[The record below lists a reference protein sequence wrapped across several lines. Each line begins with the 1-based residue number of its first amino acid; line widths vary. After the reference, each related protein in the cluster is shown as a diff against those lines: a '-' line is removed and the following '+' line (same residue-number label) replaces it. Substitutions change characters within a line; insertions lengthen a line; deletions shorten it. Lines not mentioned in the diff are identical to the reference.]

1 MLSST
6 AISVR
11 VCLNAVE
18 GLRSPRLLNHESR
31 VADLSVALGERM
43 GLAGGHLQF
52 LRHAASLHDIGK
64 LAIPDSILGKPSRLD
79 PEEWLHMQQH
89 ADFGAQILRNTDDA
103 TMRHTAD
110 IVLQHH
116 EFWDGSGYP
125 AGLRGDAILR
135 EARII
140 NLCDVYDA
148 LREHRSYKAP
158 FRMGR
163 RCESSCKAIHLGDRA
178 PRVST
183 QTCLLSLNATTT
195 FSAALSTRPDEVL
208 GTETPYSAL

>member
-1 MLSST
+1 MLSSI

-11 VCLNAVE
+11 ACLNAVE

-89 ADFGAQILRNTDDA
+89 ADFGARILRNTDDA

-158 FRMGR
+158 FSHGKAMRIILQGDPSR
-163 RCESSCKAIHLGDRA
+163 RQSPSCFDPDLLAVVERDHDFFCRA
-178 PRVST
+178 FD
-183 QTCLLSLNATTT
+183 AT
-195 FSAALSTRPDEVL
+195 R
-208 GTETPYSAL
+208 